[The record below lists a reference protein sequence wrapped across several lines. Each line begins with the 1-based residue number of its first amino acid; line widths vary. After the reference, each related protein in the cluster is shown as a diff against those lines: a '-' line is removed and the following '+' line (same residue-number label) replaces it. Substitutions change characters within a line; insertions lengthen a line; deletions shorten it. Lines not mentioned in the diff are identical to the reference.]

1 MFLASGL
8 QVISVDFVPSTQMT
22 SPGGSVVVSPHLH
35 RIYTTLQPSLNW
47 CHSLDAFY
55 QFKKS
60 EDWVP
65 VVGGI
70 KGGMHKLEAKVRYR
84 RGLCSGRRKEEPFG
98 AIRGKNAHISN
109 EKNSDNI
116 LSGD

>member
-1 MFLASGL
+1 M
-8 QVISVDFVPSTQMT
+8 
-22 SPGGSVVVSPHLH
+22 
-35 RIYTTLQPSLNW
+35 
-47 CHSLDAFY
+47 
-55 QFKKS
+55 
-60 EDWVP
+60 P

>member
-22 SPGGSVVVSPHLH
+22 SPGGSVVMSPHLH

-47 CHSLDAFY
+47 CHSLDSFY

-60 EDWVP
+60 EVWVP
-65 VVGGI
+65 VMGGI
-70 KGGMHKLEAKVRYR
+70 KGVGHKLEANVRYM
-84 RGLCSGRRKEEPFG
+84 RGLYRGRRKEEPFG
-98 AIRGKNAHISN
+98 AIRGKNADIIY
-109 EKNSDNI
+109 EEQF
-116 LSGD
+116 